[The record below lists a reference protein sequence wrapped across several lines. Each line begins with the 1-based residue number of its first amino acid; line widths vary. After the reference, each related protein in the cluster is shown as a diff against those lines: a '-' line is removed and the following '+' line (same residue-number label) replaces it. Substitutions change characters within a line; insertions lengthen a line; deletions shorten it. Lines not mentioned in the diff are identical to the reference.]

1 MINFILGLVI
11 GGIVAYF
18 FFKVFL
24 KADTGRK
31 EREKSLLS
39 EQEEEKLKNLEKL
52 KAYITKL
59 GGKITNDQAQKF
71 LKVSDATSER
81 YLDEL
86 EEQGYIKQ
94 IGKTGISTY
103 YEKV

>member
-1 MINFILGLVI
+1 MINFILGLVV
-11 GGIVAYF
+11 GGIVVYILI
-18 FFKVFL
+18 KYFL
-24 KADTGRK
+24 KTDSGKK
-31 EREKSLLS
+31 EKCNDLIS
-39 EQEEEKLKNLEKL
+39 EQEEEKRENLEKL
-52 KAYITKL
+52 KAYITKSD
-59 GGKITNDQAQKF
+59 GKIANDQAQKF

-94 IGKTGISTY
+94 VGKTGVSTY